1 MDFVPEYAYRQLEK
15 DNESLRKQIR
25 AMEGVAGK
33 RKQKTIGRNNL
44 KKVDW
49 SPIDVDNECTIN
61 DYCRKMVYP
70 FYKYL
75 PKGWQI
81 YNEAIKNNLSTRVM
95 KRIYVPPALTRKYYW
110 GEKVMPL
117 MNKKFI
123 DMRSN
128 DRGVCHKQFKS
139 MSIENMLYFDA
150 PTYSCYYSNLIVIC
164 HHFLYPTKEDYPTR
178 RPNTTKLAEGPS
190 AFGCLDIT
198 GNDDPQD
205 MALTATP
212 LFDFIG
218 NYVGKTYGINSI
230 NKWLKENKG
239 LSFLD
244 KMTVD
249 DLVHCI
255 TMVKN
260 HENSWERGIMI
271 SQLNDP
277 LEEEKYENYQD
288 IDDPQEREKYSP
300 IAPMFSAGR
309 GIKRQFGAVMW
320 DDEGKAF
327 YEKTKET

>member
-1 MDFVPEYAYRQLEK
+1 
-15 DNESLRKQIR
+15 
-25 AMEGVAGK
+25 
-33 RKQKTIGRNNL
+33 
-44 KKVDW
+44 
-49 SPIDVDNECTIN
+49 
-61 DYCRKMVYP
+61 
-70 FYKYL
+70 
-75 PKGWQI
+75 
-81 YNEAIKNNLSTRVM
+81 
-95 KRIYVPPALTRKYYW
+95 
-110 GEKVMPL
+110 MPV

-139 MSIENMLYFDA
+139 MSIENMLHCDA
-150 PTYSCYYSNLIVIC
+150 PTYSWYYSNLIFIC

-271 SQLNDP
+271 SRLNDP
-277 LEEEKYENYQD
+277 IEEEKYENYQD